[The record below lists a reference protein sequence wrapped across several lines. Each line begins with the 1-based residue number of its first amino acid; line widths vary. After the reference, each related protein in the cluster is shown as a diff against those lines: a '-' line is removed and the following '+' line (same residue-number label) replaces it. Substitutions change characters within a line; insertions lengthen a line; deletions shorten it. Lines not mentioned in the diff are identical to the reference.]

1 MSAASIQSLPAH
13 FGVFDPL
20 TGSSERCKANAQH
33 LRDATYAQSSRAQL
47 AGTVSPIRITGEHL
61 PPSTTH
67 VLVCIKSAPGQ
78 LNYNRAADYDIQL
91 WFDAAKGLLLVNP
104 SDIVTGSE
112 LRLWL
117 TEETNPDAVIRVGL
131 DFCFSGRFLGE
142 HYAKTGST
150 DVTHVAEF

>member
-13 FGVFDPL
+13 FEVFDPL
-20 TGSSERCKANAQH
+20 TGSSEICKANAQH
-33 LRDATYAQSSRAQL
+33 LRDAAYAQSSRPQL

-91 WFDAAKGLLLVNP
+91 WFDAAKETLKHRHNRLYILTDCVDIEVPHDVLAAVEIIYPTRKRLVSGLY
-104 SDIVTGSE
+104 IY
-112 LRLWL
+112 
-117 TEETNPDAVIRVGL
+117 
-131 DFCFSGRFLGE
+131 C
-142 HYAKTGST
+142 
-150 DVTHVAEF
+150 